1 MTTQACGW
9 VSSRRLDLV
18 DATRLYERKRRRV
31 EVSPSSVK
39 TLGSI
44 PRKNSQSWSMKIQ
57 VLGNR
62 VYEFESFIGLR
73 GSGRVHL
80 PIRNVA
86 KGWSTSRQ
94 STFLTSSLLRL
105 TGSCFPRLQ
114 YPATNAT
121 PQRTN
126 DAALGHSGSMRRLLC
141 QRFKWIHEQLRTD
154 IYPSILLAKRRYP
167 ISVPVQTCSGR
178 TPISQPFHYV

>member
-94 STFLTSSLLRL
+94 FTFLTSSLRSTQADWFLLPSPTPPPRQRHNGQMMRL
-105 TGSCFPRLQ
+105 WGTAAV
-114 YPATNAT
+114 YATSSSKI
-121 PQRTN
+121 QI
-126 DAALGHSGSMRRLLC
+126 D
-141 QRFKWIHEQLRTD
+141 
-154 IYPSILLAKRRYP
+154 
-167 ISVPVQTCSGR
+167 
-178 TPISQPFHYV
+178 